1 MIPNPQRTLLS
12 LLNNWQSE
20 PYPVCVTTITSIG
33 RPDLRR
39 MRQRGFTRS
48 KDTPKVHSISLKRV
62 LLTFLLLA
70 GTDAIAQTT
79 AMVVGLLARRSG

>member
-1 MIPNPQRTLLS
+1 LCDYDYLDWAS
-12 LLNNWQSE
+12 
-20 PYPVCVTTITSIG
+20 
-33 RPDLRR
+33 
-39 MRQRGFTRS
+39 GFTPDAPTRLYPL